1 MMAAAGGSWLAQ
13 RRPAALRIMGIVAVA
28 ASLGGCATK
37 QDIKLLRAEMVGMQA
52 RQDSLFRVMQ
62 QQNRML
68 LDTVRSSFNL
78 QQNVRGDLG
87 HQIGQLNQ
95 NLARLEALV
104 GQQAQQSSDLRG
116 LFDEYL
122 RNAPRTGAA
131 GGGGAGGAAVSAA
144 DAREYYDLGMQKVG
158 EGSFASARIAF
169 EALLREHPQ
178 DPMAADAQFQLAET
192 YHLEGNRDRAITEHE
207 KVPQQWPSSP
217 RAPQALFRA
226 GVLAQEGGNNNR
238 ARDFFNRVVGRYP
251 QSDEARQAQT
261 RLRTIR

>member
-1 MMAAAGGSWLAQ
+1 MMAAAGRSWLAQ
-13 RRPAALRIMGIVAVA
+13 RRPAALRITGIVALA
-28 ASLGGCATK
+28 AVLGGCATK
-37 QDIKLLRAEMVGMQA
+37 QDIRLLRAEMVGMQE

-62 QQNRML
+62 VQNRML

-104 GQQAQQSSDLRG
+104 GQQAQQSNDLRS

-122 RNAPRTGAA
+122 RNAPRAG

-178 DPMAADAQFQLAET
+178 DPIAADAQFQLAET

-207 KVPQQWPSSP
+207 KVPQQWPNSP
-217 RAPQALFRA
+217 RAPQSLFRA

-238 ARDFFNRVVGRYP
+238 ARDYFNRVVGRYP